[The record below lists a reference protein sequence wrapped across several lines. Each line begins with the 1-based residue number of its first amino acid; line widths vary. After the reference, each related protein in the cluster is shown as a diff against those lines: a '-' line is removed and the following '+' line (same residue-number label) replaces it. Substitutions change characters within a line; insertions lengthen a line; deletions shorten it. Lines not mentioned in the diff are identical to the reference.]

1 MSEAAA
7 SAPRALAAVADQP
20 RVHDFLAQAIAE
32 GRLSHAY
39 LFVGAPGSG
48 KLDAAEALAKCVV
61 CPYGGDAT
69 CDECRR
75 VSHHTHPDV
84 HWLTPA
90 SATGYLADQIR
101 DLIADVNLAP
111 MRAKAKVY
119 IIDRA
124 DLLRGTAANALL
136 KTLEEPPAG
145 VVFVLCG
152 RTVAA
157 MLPTIVS
164 RCQVVPFRV
173 TSPDAALQAV
183 LRESGA
189 SEREARIALA
199 VAGTPARA
207 CDFLN
212 STSRRQVRRLVV
224 RTIGEL
230 ARDDSWD
237 VIKSAGEIV
246 AAVKVPLADI
256 KDAQDAAVKESS
268 DFLTA
273 AALKAVEA
281 ANKREL
287 TARERSGMME
297 AIAAA
302 ESMLRDVLLTCE
314 GVDAAIVNADAAD
327 AVARISAYASTSGVL
342 AALAACSDAAK
353 HLSRNVSAQLTLEV
367 MLLAIKEA
375 L

>member
-1 MSEAAA
+1 M
-7 SAPRALAAVADQP
+7 
-20 RVHDFLAQAIAE
+20 
-32 GRLSHAY
+32 
-39 LFVGAPGSG
+39 
-48 KLDAAEALAKCVV
+48 
-61 CPYGGDAT
+61 
-69 CDECRR
+69 
-75 VSHHTHPDV
+75 
-84 HWLTPA
+84 
-90 SATGYLADQIR
+90 
-101 DLIADVNLAP
+101 
-111 MRAKAKVY
+111 
-119 IIDRA
+119 
-124 DLLRGTAANALL
+124 
-136 KTLEEPPAG
+136 
-145 VVFVLCG
+145 
-152 RTVAA
+152 
-157 MLPTIVS
+157 
-164 RCQVVPFRV
+164 
-173 TSPDAALQAV
+173 
-183 LRESGA
+183 
-189 SEREARIALA
+189 
-199 VAGTPARA
+199 
-207 CDFLN
+207 
-212 STSRRQVRRLVV
+212 

-246 AAVKVPLADI
+246 AAVKVPLADV

-314 GVDAAIVNADAAD
+314 GVGAPIVNSDAAD

>member
-1 MSEAAA
+1 
-7 SAPRALAAVADQP
+7 
-20 RVHDFLAQAIAE
+20 
-32 GRLSHAY
+32 
-39 LFVGAPGSG
+39 
-48 KLDAAEALAKCVV
+48 
-61 CPYGGDAT
+61 
-69 CDECRR
+69 
-75 VSHHTHPDV
+75 
-84 HWLTPA
+84 
-90 SATGYLADQIR
+90 
-101 DLIADVNLAP
+101 
-111 MRAKAKVY
+111 
-119 IIDRA
+119 
-124 DLLRGTAANALL
+124 
-136 KTLEEPPAG
+136 
-145 VVFVLCG
+145 
-152 RTVAA
+152 

-173 TSPDAALQAV
+173 TSPDAALKAV

-224 RTIGEL
+224 QTIGEL

-237 VIKSAGEIV
+237 VIKSAGEIA
-246 AAVKVPLADI
+246 AAVKVPLADV
-256 KDAQDAAVKESS
+256 KEAQEAAVKESS

-297 AIAAA
+297 AISAA

-314 GVDAAIVNADAAD
+314 DVDAAIVNADAAD
-327 AVARISAYASTSGVL
+327 VVARIAAYTTAAGVL
-342 AALAACSDAAK
+342 AALKACSDAVA